1 MSTIKT
7 TNITH
12 GSNSGTNNLVLTD
25 TGNVTVGADLIATK
39 QNGCERIVLEQF
51 YTPCDGSV
59 IATSA
64 GNITVPNVTAGLDV
78 GQSWTDVTGSAITYT
93 PPTGTTQVIYH
104 FNFVYIGYGATGFTS
119 FRLMLAGTEVTDAR
133 KHESATADY
142 AQTNNYQWGFN
153 VGGSDTAATGR
164 VASWSSGK
172 EIKIQAYDY
181 SSGNNSFLHQLHYW
195 EGSDVTDFV
204 TKPCLGITAI
214 G

>member
-12 GSNSGTNNLVLTD
+12 GSNSGTANLVLND
-25 TGNVTVGADLIATK
+25 TGNVEARKV
-39 QNGCERIVLEQF
+39 NGCQRIVLEQF

-64 GNITVPNVTAGLDV
+64 GNITVPNVTAALDV
-78 GQSWTDVTGSAITYT
+78 GESWGDVTGSAITYT

-104 FNFVYIGYGATGFTS
+104 FHFVYIGHTGDTGFTS

-133 KHESATADY
+133 RHESATADY

-153 VGGSDTAATGR
+153 VGGSANAATGR

-172 EIKIQAYDY
+172 EIKLQAYDY
-181 SSGNNSFLHQLHYW
+181 SSGNDSFLHQLNYW
-195 EGSDVTDFV
+195 EGSNVTDFPV
-204 TKPCLGITAI
+204 KPCIGITAI